1 MQDTINAMADL
12 IIKSNISGLIEA
24 VRAHPNLA
32 KELCALR
39 IQLGVEVIEQMTPA
53 KKELIEAVQQG
64 FEILRPVVLALLEA
78 SFSA

>member
-1 MQDTINAMADL
+1 MADF
-12 IIKSNISGLIEA
+12 IIESNILSLIDA
-24 VRAHPNLA
+24 VKGHPSLA

-39 IQLGVEVIEQMTPA
+39 IQLGVEVIESMTP
-53 KKELIEAVQQG
+53 KKRELIEAVIQG